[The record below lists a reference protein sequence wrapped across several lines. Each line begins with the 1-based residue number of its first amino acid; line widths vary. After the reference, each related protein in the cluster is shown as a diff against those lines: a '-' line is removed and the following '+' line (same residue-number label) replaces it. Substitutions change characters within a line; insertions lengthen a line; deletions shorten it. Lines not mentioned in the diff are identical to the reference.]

1 MKQAIP
7 FFFGGRG
14 TLGGFS
20 FSLCVYFRGRMRS
33 VIRSLFTLRLGPIPS
48 LCHGPQTWE
57 RTNYS
62 QQSAGTVHWVQ
73 VTLRGSS
80 LYGGSGSDWRVEGLL
95 LRLSFAPCE
104 HVWFWA
110 EEGGDAP
117 VGRSSYMRQ
126 CRGNAPFQS
135 AE

>member
-1 MKQAIP
+1 MALKH
-7 FFFGGRG
+7 GREQT
-14 TLGGFS
+14 TL
-20 FSLCVYFRGRMRS
+20 
-33 VIRSLFTLRLGPIPS
+33 
-48 LCHGPQTWE
+48 
-57 RTNYS
+57 NK
-62 QQSAGTVHWVQ
+62 SAGTVHWVR